1 MIRSSFATLLV
12 LARLCSLGAFGCS
25 VAEAQSVAAPAAI
38 RAAGA
43 GDSVAQSV
51 GERSGDAGQD
61 EVAPPVE
68 PSKKAP
74 RPRGAT
80 EDRADDGT
88 VGLTRQQ
95 VQDRLGAPTEKHGNR
110 WIYRYP
116 AGCSDFVTI
125 EELKFKNGRVAKVR
139 TERRRTS
146 AHCGIDPAFR

>member
-1 MIRSSFATLLV
+1 MLGEATGM
-12 LARLCSLGAFGCS
+12 LARWWRHGLLP
-25 VAEAQSVAAPAAI
+25 VAISYALMVSSCAVPEAHGAPA
-38 RAAGA
+38 
-43 GDSVAQSV
+43 VV

-116 AGCSDFVTI
+116 ASCSDFVTT